1 MKYRNAKAVLPEAL
15 LAELQKYC
23 QGELIYIP
31 NSDRKAGWGCV
42 NGSRERY
49 ATRNR
54 QIVQH
59 HRDGAAVDELARQ
72 FFLSRDSI
80 KKILKN
86 NIDS

>member
-1 MKYRNAKAVLPEAL
+1 MKYRNAKAVLPETL

-31 NSDRKAGWGCV
+31 NAERKAGWGCV

-49 ATRNR
+49 ALRNR
-54 QIVQH
+54 QIAEH
-59 HRDGAAVDELARQ
+59 YRHGAAVDELARQ
-72 FFLSRDSI
+72 FYLSRDSI

-86 NIDS
+86 HAEQ